1 MIAITTIEDAII
13 EQLTAE
19 VPDLATCE
27 SLGEFLAEDVETL
40 VNRLPA
46 IYVIMQPAT
55 DAPMPGGTTWRRHEF
70 MLLFV
75 VKNVRGGGASRRG
88 AAARKGV
95 YDVMA
100 DARTALN
107 GQTLGLAITGLELL
121 EQAPVEGDNQT
132 AIFSQRYECWE
143 EG

>member
-1 MIAITTIEDAII
+1 
-13 EQLTAE
+13 
-19 VPDLATCE
+19 
-27 SLGEFLAEDVETL
+27 
-40 VNRLPA
+40 
-46 IYVIMQPAT
+46 
-55 DAPMPGGTTWRRHEF
+55 
-70 MLLFV
+70 
-75 VKNVRGGGASRRG
+75 
-88 AAARKGV
+88 
-95 YDVMA
+95 MA